1 MFVTKEHI
9 VKPLRYEPTERLAPC
24 WHI

>member
-1 MFVTKEHI
+1 MFATKEHI